1 MWGQFCWTSYLSLSD
16 LPLQHVRQGIIYMYN
31 LLYMYVC
38 VLTWIYIYYSH
49 VQLIYPWYEG
59 EFECCANDLV
69 ASRRG
74 YSDRCMQFSNA
85 MGQLSANYFQFNIP
99 FHFKH
104 GMGYC
109 MYSLSHKHV
118 YVIHIK
124 ITSFFL
130 SSFNFT
136 KATNS
141 TISSGLT

>member
-1 MWGQFCWTSYLSLSD
+1 MQKTDFTHFWRITLTIICEGNFAVLSLSD

-85 MGQLSANYFQFNIP
+85 MGQISANYFQFNIP
-99 FHFKH
+99 FHL
-104 GMGYC
+104 GWDIVC
-109 MYSLSHKHV
+109 
-118 YVIHIK
+118 
-124 ITSFFL
+124 TP
-130 SSFNFT
+130 
-136 KATNS
+136 
-141 TISSGLT
+141 